1 MKNKLLTIALTAA
14 CCLTYIACDDN
25 KDEFLDEF
33 STILSFRNCDEIEVE
48 VYNTGENGEYQLIV
62 NKSGTQL
69 GTVTRASID
78 VMDKALLE
86 IYNEQNGKD
95 YQLYP
100 EDCYVFN
107 GDKQI
112 EFGPNDTYQT
122 RSVTLITDKILESN
136 QQEGNFVIPFILQNS
151 ADSINAE
158 RKYVFLKPAV
168 IVPNVAFEK

>member
-1 MKNKLLTIALTAA
+1 M
-14 CCLTYIACDDN
+14 
-25 KDEFLDEF
+25 DEF

-136 QQEGNFVIPFILQNS
+136 QQEGNFVIPFILQ
-151 ADSINAE
+151 
-158 RKYVFLKPAV
+158 
-168 IVPNVAFEK
+168 IVRIPSMPSVNMCF